1 MGSIYIVLPSKSK
14 FDPKKKTTTLKWIVV
29 IVLLQGCLFYVPHWI
44 WKNWED
50 GKVGV
55 ISQGIRGMFALP
67 PKERASRQ
75 KRLVNYILESLRTH
89 NHYSFGYF
97 FCELLNLI
105 NVIANIVFINKFL
118 GGTFLTYGTDVIS
131 FSNMNQENRS
141 DPMVEIF
148 PRLTKCTFHKYGS
161 SGSIQKHDALCV
173 LALNILN
180 EKIYIFLW
188 FWLLMLAALSFCAII
203 YSLLVVMLPT
213 TREAII
219 KRRFRNG
226 TTNEVEGLISN
237 IQVRN
242 DSNISTL

>member
-1 MGSIYIVLPSKSK
+1 M
-14 FDPKKKTTTLKWIVV
+14 
-29 IVLLQGCLFYVPHWI
+29 
-44 WKNWED
+44 
-50 GKVGV
+50 

-75 KRLVNYILESLRTH
+75 KRLINYILESLRTH
-89 NHYSFGYF
+89 NGYSFGYF
-97 FCELLNLI
+97 FCEILNLV
-105 NVIANIVFINKFL
+105 NVVANIIFVDKFL
-118 GGTFLTYGTDVIS
+118 GGSFLTYGTDVIH

-148 PRLTKCTFHKYGS
+148 PRITKCTFHKYGS

-188 FWLLMLAALSFCAII
+188 FWFIILAVLSACAII
-203 YSLLVVMLPT
+203 YSALVVMLPT

-237 IQVRN
+237 IQVRKII
-242 DSNISTL
+242 DRS

>member
-1 MGSIYIVLPSKSK
+1 
-14 FDPKKKTTTLKWIVV
+14 
-29 IVLLQGCLFYVPHWI
+29 
-44 WKNWED
+44 
-50 GKVGV
+50 
-55 ISQGIRGMFALP
+55 MFALP

-89 NHYSFGYF
+89 NGYSFGYF
-97 FCELLNLI
+97 LCEILNLV
-105 NVIANIVFINKFL
+105 NVVANIIFVDVSWSGVLMHFQVNNIRFHFQKFL
-118 GGTFLTYGTDVIS
+118 GGTFLTYGTDVIH
-131 FSNMNQENRS
+131 FSNVSFITFGSDQTIVDNNLFSSFFFMQMNQENRS
-141 DPMVEIF
+141 DPMLEIF
-148 PRLTKCTFHKYGS
+148 PRITKCTFHKYGA

-188 FWLLMLAALSFCAII
+188 FWFIILAVLSACAII
-203 YSLLVVMLPT
+203 YSALVVMLPT

-237 IQVRN
+237 IQV
-242 DSNISTL
+242 I